1 VPAACIILSTMS
13 CPQPSEAP
21 VSAADL
27 IQLGRHP
34 GPFLL
39 ALDGQTGSAARLG
52 CDEVVRAIPGKR
64 LVCRGGWQ
72 GQPVFA
78 KVYIGSDKYWQ
89 AECRGLQA
97 LHAQGIA
104 APAVLHAGTADH
116 GKLHVI
122 VLAAIEPAQTLA
134 SAWEAASDE
143 AARSELLR
151 LALATIAAHHAAGL
165 EQDDIHLNNFLLS
178 GGQLYTLDG
187 GGISAPG
194 VSELSPRRSRDNLAR
209 FFAQFYPRFDA
220 LIDSVLPGYVSQ
232 RGWPAGHLTSAVLLP
247 RVRLFRRR
255 RQRHFLKK
263 IFRECSAFVC
273 SKDWRSFRVCDRAL
287 ATTGLLQ
294 LLADPDASLQ
304 QADAHVLKQGNTC
317 TLWSTTVDGRQ
328 LVVKRYNIKSL
339 AHRISRM
346 VRHTR
351 AAVSWKNAHRLAMY
365 GILGARPVALV
376 ERRFGPL
383 RGKAWLIME
392 YVSGDDIT
400 RLCKQPR
407 PDDESS
413 SRVVRGVTALL
424 QQLAQCR
431 ISHGDMKG
439 TNFIQSP
446 QGIAVIDLDAMRE
459 HVSDRGFQKRRQRD
473 LQRFM
478 RNWQKC
484 PDIDAR
490 FRKAMHYNHQ
500 VTET

>member
-1 VPAACIILSTMS
+1 M
-13 CPQPSEAP
+13 
-21 VSAADL
+21 
-27 IQLGRHP
+27 GRHP

-39 ALDGQTGSAARLG
+39 ALDGQTGAAAQLA
-52 CDEVVRAIPGKR
+52 CNEVVRAIPAKR
-64 LVCRGGWQ
+64 LVCRGVWQ
-72 GQPVFA
+72 GQAVFI
-78 KVYIGSDKYWQ
+78 KVYMGADKYWQ

-122 VLAAIEPAQTLA
+122 VLAAIEPALTLA
-134 SAWEAASDE
+134 GAWAQAGDE
-143 AARSELLR
+143 AERSELLR
-151 LALATIAAHHAAGL
+151 LALTTIAAHHAAGL

-187 GGISAPG
+187 GGIRAPG
-194 VSELSPRRSRDNLAR
+194 VSALSPGRSRDNLAR

-220 LIDSVLPGYVSQ
+220 LIELVVPGYVSQ
-232 RGWPAGHLTSAVLLP
+232 RGWPAGRLTSAMLLP

-255 RQRHFLKK
+255 RLRHFLKK
-263 IFRECSAFVC
+263 IFRDCSAFIC
-273 SKDWRSFRVCDRAL
+273 SKDWRNFRVCDRAL
-287 ATTGLLQ
+287 ATSGLLQ
-294 LLADPDASLQ
+294 LLGDPDASLQ

-317 TLWSTTVDGRQ
+317 TLWSVTVDGRQ

-339 AHRISRM
+339 VHRISRM
-346 VRHTR
+346 LRRTR

-392 YVSGDDIT
+392 FVSGDDIT

-407 PDDESS
+407 PDQESS
-413 SRVVRGVTALL
+413 SRAVRGVTSLL

-459 HVSDRGFQKRRQRD
+459 HLSDRGFQRRQQRD

-478 RNWQKC
+478 RNWQQC
-484 PDIDAR
+484 PDIDAQ
-490 FRKAMHYNHQ
+490 FREAMHYNHQ